1 MVMNQKQLQYFLDCC
16 ETKNMQKTADR
27 LFVSRQGVSKM
38 IRDLETELGTPLFH
52 RSQKGLEPTDFA
64 FSLIPHARNLLD
76 EYACITG
83 MNTLAGQKQNVVT
96 LYALDHVLEY
106 LSADFLRDFRKAFP
120 HTILSTVESTDT
132 GALNGL
138 LAQEADFA
146 ITTGPIDSTRFTA
159 GPLFYSRFCFRMAA
173 DHPLA
178 RKEKLTYQDLAGQKI
193 ISKGR
198 AYRCFRTHMD
208 EKILGAGIAVDIFA
222 ETSDETIAL
231 DLIRK
236 EGVISIGYDYMDLLH
251 PAPDIAVRPL
261 DASES
266 GSELYLVTLK
276 NTLPRKS
283 ARQFRQFLLDWIP
296 AHGKDQIAWP
306 EAQYSTVSPSSG
318 IS

>member
-1 MVMNQKQLQYFLDCC
+1 MNQKQLQYFLDCC

-96 LYALDHVLEY
+96 LYALDHILEY

-208 EKILGAGIAVDIFA
+208 E
-222 ETSDETIAL
+222 TIAL

-306 EAQYSTVSPSSG
+306 GAQYSTVSPSSG

>member
-27 LFVSRQGVSKM
+27 FFISRQGVSKM

-208 EKILGAGIAVDIFA
+208 EKILGAGIAVDI
-222 ETSDETIAL
+222 
-231 DLIRK
+231 
-236 EGVISIGYDYMDLLH
+236 
-251 PAPDIAVRPL
+251 
-261 DASES
+261 
-266 GSELYLVTLK
+266 
-276 NTLPRKS
+276 LPKRRMK
-283 ARQFRQFLLDWIP
+283 
-296 AHGKDQIAWP
+296 
-306 EAQYSTVSPSSG
+306 PSLWT
-318 IS
+318 

>member
-1 MVMNQKQLQYFLDCC
+1 MNQKQLQYFLDCC

-27 LFVSRQGVSKM
+27 LFISRQGVSKM

-64 FSLIPHARNLLD
+64 VSLIPHARNLLD

-96 LYALDHVLEY
+96 LYALDHILEY

-120 HTILSTVESTDT
+120 GTILSTVESTDT
-132 GALNGL
+132 GALDAL

-146 ITTGPIDSTRFTA
+146 ITTGPIDNTRFTA
-159 GPLFYSRFCFRMAA
+159 DPLFYSRFCFRLPA

-178 RKEKLTYQDLAGQKI
+178 KKEKLTYQDMAGQKI

-236 EGVISIGYDYMDLLH
+236 EGVLSIGYDYMDLLH
-251 PAPDIAVRPL
+251 LAPDIAVRPL
-261 DASES
+261 DAEVT

-283 ARQFRQFLLDWIP
+283 SRQFRQFLLDWLP
-296 AHGKDQIAWP
+296 AHGKDRVCWP
-306 EAQYSTVSPSSG
+306 ES
-318 IS
+318 